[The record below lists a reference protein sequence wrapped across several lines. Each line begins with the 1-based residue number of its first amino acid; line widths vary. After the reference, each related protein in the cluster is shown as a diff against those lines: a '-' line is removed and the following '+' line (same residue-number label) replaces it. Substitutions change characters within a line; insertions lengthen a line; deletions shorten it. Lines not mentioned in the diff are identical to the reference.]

1 MPVTLTEAKNN
12 VQMDY
17 DPFVIDEFRKAS
29 PMMELL
35 QFDDAVN
42 PSPAG
47 GTLTYGY
54 RRLAT
59 QASAST
65 RAINTEYTPQNV
77 TTLKVSVELAPM
89 GGSFEVDRVIA
100 RNLGTGAGS
109 AVELNLAQKVKS
121 TVAKFNDEVVNGDT
135 AVDANGFDGLDKA
148 LTGSSTEVGLTTVT
162 DWSNLDSSA
171 AVPQQALD
179 TLDDLLDILN
189 GPASLILGNRK
200 ALSKIRAIARRVGLY
215 TRDPFEG
222 LLDRNGRPVERERY
236 GNVMFVD
243 AGEKPAS
250 SNAVIPIE
258 TRTVGG
264 SSVTGLTDIYAIR
277 LDLLDGFHGVATV
290 GSQLVETWL
299 PDFSSAG
306 AVKKGEVELGPVA
319 VALKA
324 TKAAAVLRNVKVQ

>member
-1 MPVTLTEAKNN
+1 MPVTLAEAKNN

-17 DPFVIDEFRKAS
+17 DPFVIDEFRKAA
-29 PMMELL
+29 PMMDLL

-54 RRLAT
+54 RRLKT
-59 QASAST
+59 QATAST
-65 RAINTEYTPQNV
+65 RALNTEYTPQNV
-77 TTLKVSVELAPM
+77 ETEKKTVELTVM

-100 RNLGTGAGS
+100 RNLGTGTGS
-109 AVELNLAQKVKS
+109 AVELNLVQKIKS

-135 AVDANGFDGLDKA
+135 AVDANGFDGLDNA
-148 LTGSSTEVGLTTVT
+148 LTGSSTEVGLTAVT

-179 TLDDLLDILN
+179 TLDELLDMLN
-189 GPASLILGNRK
+189 GPATLILANKK
-200 ALSKIRAIARRVGLY
+200 ALAKIRAIARRAGQH

-222 LLDRNGRPVERERY
+222 MLDRNGRPVEREYY
-236 GNVMFVD
+236 GNTLFVD

-250 SNAVIPIE
+250 SSLVIPTE

-264 SSVTGLTDIYAIR
+264 SSTTGLTDIYAIR

-299 PDFSSAG
+299 PDFSQAG